1 MTEIEPI
8 SDETMEK
15 IVAISPFRFAAKITL
30 QNACTRCINIFK
42 YRRHGESAGMCILFD
57 GPGSA
62 VRSLSALFSP
72 HAGFNKQELTGRV
85 KSRQPDYDDGGF
97 SIVSCAEK
105 LSASVLN
112 HSG

>member
-30 QNACTRCINIFK
+30 QNACALLEIWIIRVGT
-42 YRRHGESAGMCILFD
+42 ESPRECAYFSMDLALLFD
-57 GPGSA
+57 
-62 VRSLSALFSP
+62 RYP
-72 HAGFNKQELTGRV
+72 HYFLRTLDLTSKHLLCRV

-105 LSASVLN
+105 LPASVLN